1 MAPPDIVVIVD
12 ALGALL
18 GLAAFIRLARV
29 PLHDARRLGVMGA
42 ILAACYVAGYVW
54 FLFHPG
60 SVAPWSS
67 TMRSVSVVAWP
78 VVWVATPLLL
88 ARVCREVIAL
98 NASAGAALENAR
110 TCPAPPMHDD
120 PAEDPTE
127 DTPT

>member
-1 MAPPDIVVIVD
+1 MAPPDPIVIVN
-12 ALGALL
+12 LL
-18 GLAAFIRLARV
+18 AAIAGLAAMVRLARV
-29 PLHDARRLGVMGA
+29 PLRDARRLGVAGA
-42 ILAACYVAGYVW
+42 ILAVCYVVGYVW

-88 ARVCREVIAL
+88 ARLCRQVIAL

-127 DTPT
+127 ETPA